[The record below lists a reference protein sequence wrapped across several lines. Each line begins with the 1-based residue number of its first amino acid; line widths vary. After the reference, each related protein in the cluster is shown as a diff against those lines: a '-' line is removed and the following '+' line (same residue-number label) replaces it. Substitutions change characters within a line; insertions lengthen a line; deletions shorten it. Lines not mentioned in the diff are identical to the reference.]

1 MIVSTFLQIVVL
13 TMAGAKAGPSLEEM
27 AKAERPKHL
36 PCGLD
41 FSLGVP
47 SDKELKALRQE
58 AKEFQD
64 NSSLREAWVS
74 LEARK
79 ILWKYLSKHAI
90 NCSEV
95 TSLRTEAVKIAYDR
109 VDDAIPL
116 KRPARFSETL
126 VQQMRRN
133 PEAFTTTVVDA
144 ESSSETI
151 PAKPKAK
158 PIPPG
163 CDTASLYRSKA
174 TNDSLRALMQ
184 VKVDSIRLVST
195 DPVEFANPSDKI
207 PRLQSDYRFLEEAR
221 DTSSAVYSRHARLC
235 PEQARA
241 LDRAQNR

>member
-1 MIVSTFLQIVVL
+1 MSLSTLLQIAVL
-13 TMAGAKAGPSLEEM
+13 AVAGTQAGPSLEAM
-27 AKAERPKHL
+27 AKAERPLHL

-41 FSLGVP
+41 ASLGVP
-47 SDKELKALRQE
+47 SDKDLKALRQE

-79 ILWKYLSKHAI
+79 ILRKYLSKHAI
-90 NCSEV
+90 TCADA
-95 TSLRTEAVKIAYDR
+95 TTLRTEALNIAYQR
-109 VDDAIPL
+109 VDDAMPL
-116 KRPARFSETL
+116 KRQMRFNESL

-144 ESSSETI
+144 ESSSEPI

-174 TNDSLRALMQ
+174 TLDSLWALRKAKM
-184 VKVDSIRLVST
+184 DTFHMASS
-195 DPVEFANPSDKI
+195 DPVEYKTPSGKI
-207 PRLQSDYRFLEEAR
+207 DRLHSEYQAVEEAR
-221 DTSSAVYSRHARLC
+221 NTASEVYYRHARLC

-241 LDRAQNR
+241 LDK